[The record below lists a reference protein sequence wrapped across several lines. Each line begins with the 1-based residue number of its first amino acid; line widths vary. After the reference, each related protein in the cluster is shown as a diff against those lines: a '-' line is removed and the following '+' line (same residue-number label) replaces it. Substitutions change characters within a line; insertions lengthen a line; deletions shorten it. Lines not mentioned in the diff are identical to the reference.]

1 MSFSGA
7 WCHSLRCGRGHV
19 DGFFPPRALR
29 CLDFSEPRRGGQAGP
44 ANLKL
49 FLEEGRAAFAVLWN
63 PNAFSCRPDKI
74 TGLLSRQRSDFP
86 RNQPRSPGSSR
97 LAVRSLRVSAV
108 KPDSLPGMHTRPSCD
123 RAGPFRPTTLTTLH
137 SPCHCNPA
145 NTRCLLSA
153 SSVTRGVPQSAWE
166 PDRNVGDLGCSQTPA
181 PRGRAIPDNDP

>member
-1 MSFSGA
+1 MSFPKAQCCLKPEATSASFSGA

-123 RAGPFRPTTLTTLH
+123 RAGPFRPTT
-137 SPCHCNPA
+137 PDYPYIPPVIA
-145 NTRCLLSA
+145 IQPIQ
-153 SSVTRGVPQSAWE
+153 GV
-166 PDRNVGDLGCSQTPA
+166 C
-181 PRGRAIPDNDP
+181 